1 MLKRTSWGRVQRS
14 DAAIR
19 TDSGYSSNGD
29 FDMNNNTLVIAIAS
43 LLVGG
48 VATAAYINNSPRQTD
63 MLGSESDLAQP
74 SSSSSMIAD
83 DRRIDDG
90 SIPAGGRLEYADV
103 VAVEPLTKTEPM
115 YATVIGTEPVRETV
129 TGSAPREICNDVVVQ
144 DRLPERDG
152 NVGGTVA
159 GVLIGG
165 LVGNQVGDGN
175 GRKAA
180 TAAGAAAGGYI
191 GNRVDRNHVGGK
203 VVSRTDRQCRTVSE
217 ATSSSRTVAWNVT
230 YRNPD
235 GTTDTMRTDRKP
247 GSRIP
252 LGSEKTVIG
261 YDVTYRYQG
270 QEQQLRMDDKPGARL
285 PVINGQVVT
294 QVASAN
300 GGIRG

>member
-1 MLKRTSWGRVQRS
+1 
-14 DAAIR
+14 
-19 TDSGYSSNGD
+19 
-29 FDMNNNTLVIAIAS
+29 MNNNNVLAIAVAS

-48 VATAAYINNSPRQTD
+48 VATAAYISNRAPASVDSR
-63 MLGSESDLAQP
+63 LVAADLAQP
-74 SSSSSMIAD
+74 SRAEMIAD

-90 SIPAGGRLEYADV
+90 GIQGGGSLEYADV
-103 VAVEPLTKTEPM
+103 VAVEPVTKKEQL

-129 TGSAPREICNDVVVQ
+129 AGTAPREVCEDVAVQ

-159 GVLIGG
+159 GALIGG

-180 TAAGAAAGGYI
+180 TVAGAAAGGYI
-191 GNRVDRNHVGGK
+191 GNRVDRKHVGGQ
-203 VVSRTDRQCRTVSE
+203 VVTRTDLQCRTVSE
-217 ATSSSRTVAWNVT
+217 ATTSSRTVAWNVT

-235 GTTDTMRTDRKP
+235 GSTDTMRTDRKP

-252 LGSEKTVIG
+252 LGTEKTVIG

-270 QEQQLRMDDKPGARL
+270 QEQHLRMDRKPGARL
-285 PVINGQVVT
+285 PVIDGQVVT
-294 QVASAN
+294 PVATTGASS
-300 GGIRG
+300 RG